1 MLSED
6 EMLSRLGK
14 LTWDTTLTAKDLLN
28 ILRNEDSVDNAAYQ
42 RQLYIKILN
51 WFPWHQIR
59 EMIPSE
65 QLPKLLSDDVIQGV
79 FPRDMREK
87 YKYVKSL
94 L

>member
-1 MLSED
+1 
-6 EMLSRLGK
+6 MLSRLGK

-28 ILRNEDSVDNAAYQ
+28 ILRNEGTVANDAS
-42 RQLYIKILN
+42 RKQLYIKILN

-65 QLPKLLSDDVIQGV
+65 QLPRLLSDDVIQGV
-79 FPRDMREK
+79 FPRDMRDK

>member
-1 MLSED
+1 MVSDE
-6 EMLSRLGK
+6 EMLDRLGK
-14 LTWDTTLTAKDLLN
+14 LTWDTKLSPKDLLA
-28 ILRNEDSVDNAAYQ
+28 ILRSNDPSQPYQ
-42 RQLYIKILN
+42 KQLYIKILN

-65 QLPKLLSDDVIQGV
+65 RLPELLSDDVIQGV
-79 FPRDMREK
+79 FPRDMRDK